1 MLEATTIDFTK
12 ARAQATI
19 DREGLSRPSFA
30 NDN

>member
-19 DREGLSRPSFA
+19 DREGLSRPSFT